1 MNGEQFVL
9 GALLH
14 DVGKALERC
23 RYFDL
28 PENLHKEKISH
39 AHAKYLAFLIRILRN
54 PQNSYLNPRLK
65 DLFTEEVEK
74 LVLFHHNPHTPEEL
88 ILQIADWISAAERE
102 EDEENIQMYYKVP
115 LLSIFSQNGEN
126 SKPLYYSL
134 KPLDYDTLM
143 PTTKDTVET
152 TNYKLLMD
160 QMLTDFPMIDT
171 LEKLLGIL
179 EIYFSS
185 VPAQTTPFKSDISL
199 YDHSRVT
206 AALAHTLYMD
216 WKQGLLEINDF
227 QEIKKWIQQKDS
239 AIGFKDIFLVV
250 EGDLSG
256 IQNFIF
262 NIPSRKAARSLK
274 GRSVYLDL
282 IPRYIAKYILD
293 QCQLTP
299 ANILYV
305 GGGNFQLLLPCSCE
319 EKLIQIRK
327 KVSSILWAIHQGEI
341 AFTLSS
347 VKTNLEGI
355 FSFPITLEKLHDT
368 MTKEKQR
375 RFWEINE
382 DLYDQLF
389 VPKNEIVQEREH
401 CVSCGRKGTP
411 YEDQG
416 EVLCP
421 VCRSLV
427 ELTDTLK
434 NAKYLVE
441 KRISS
446 DQQFPHSSV
455 FDFFA
460 LLGYKISF
468 VGSLSK
474 TKNDEKIYR
483 LESMDL
489 HAPDQSLLDGF
500 LSGSF
505 SFPNKTFDQIA
516 LTSLHPEENDKKTGS
531 PKLAYLKMDLDNLG
545 KLFSHIASK
554 EKERS
559 GGATSFSRIRTLS
572 RRIELFFNFYLVHL
586 IREYDPDQTKIYP
599 VFVGGDDLFIVGNWE
614 ATVDLAR
621 KIRESFQEYTGKN
634 PMYTLSGGIVCVPYD
649 YPVIRT
655 GSLAEEA
662 LVASKTYLYP
672 GEDTIVKDKVTIFN
686 ETLTWSELKIAWE
699 FGEKIANAINQGHS
713 SRALIHKISYSLNDF
728 NPLIEQSN
736 QKIIKPPA
744 IWNFLYHLRNDKGI
758 ADLIEEIILNNIFR
772 DQKNKNP
779 RLILVAN
786 RFAEMKTRKTMFQ
799 KNMLF

>member
-14 DVGKALERC
+14 DIGKALERC

-28 PENLHKEKISH
+28 PENLQKEKVNR
-39 AHAKYLAFLIRILRN
+39 AHAKYSAFLIQTIRRAQEPFLN
-54 PQNSYLNPRLK
+54 PQLK
-65 DLFTEEVEK
+65 YLFTEEVEK
-74 LVLFHHNPHTPEEL
+74 LVLFHHNPRTPEEL

-102 EDEENIQMYYKVP
+102 EDEENIQIYNKVP
-115 LLSIFSQNGEN
+115 LLSIFSQNGNN
-126 SKPLYYSL
+126 SNPIYYPL
-134 KPLDYDTLM
+134 KPLDYETLM
-143 PTTKDTVET
+143 PITKDTIET
-152 TNYKLLMD
+152 VNYKLLMD
-160 QMLTDFPMIDT
+160 QMLKDFPMIDT

-185 VPAQTTPFKSDISL
+185 VPAQTTRFKSDISL

-206 AALAHTLYMD
+206 AALAHALYID
-216 WKQGLLEINDF
+216 WKHGLLETNDF
-227 QEIKKWIQQKDS
+227 QEIKKWIQQKDD
-239 AIGFKDIFLVV
+239 AVGFKDIFLVV

-262 NIPSRKAARSLK
+262 NIPSKKAARSLK

-282 IPRYIAKYILD
+282 IPRYVAKYILY

-327 KVSSILWAIHQGEI
+327 KVSSPLWNLHQGEI

-347 VKTNLEGI
+347 VRTNLEGI
-355 FSFPITLEKLHDT
+355 FSFPITLEKLHNT

-375 RFWEINE
+375 RFWEIKE

-389 VPKNEIVQEREH
+389 VPKNEIIQEREH

-411 YEDQG
+411 YSDQD

-421 VCRSLV
+421 ICRSLV
-427 ELTDTLK
+427 ELTETLK

-441 KRISS
+441 KRVSP
-446 DQQFPHSSV
+446 DQRLSNSSV

-460 LLGYKISF
+460 SLGYKICF

-474 TKNDEKIYR
+474 GNTDEKIYR
-483 LESMDL
+483 LESMDF
-489 HAPDQSLLDGF
+489 HAPDQFLLDGF

-505 SFPNKTFDQIA
+505 SFPNVNFDQIA
-516 LTSLHPEENDKKTGS
+516 LTSLHPDDNDKKTGS
-531 PKLAYLKMDLDNLG
+531 PRLAYLKMDLDNLG
-545 KLFSHIASK
+545 KLFSNISSK

-559 GGATSFSRIRTLS
+559 GEATSFSRIRTLS
-572 RRIELFFNFYLVHL
+572 RRIELFFNSYLVHL
-586 IREYDPDQTKIYP
+586 IQKYDPDQTKIYP

-662 LVASKTYLYP
+662 LVTSKTYLYP
-672 GEDTIVKDKVTIFN
+672 GDDSTAKDKVTIFN
-686 ETLTWSELKIAWE
+686 ETLTWLELKIAWKL
-699 FGEKIANAINQGHS
+699 GEKIANAINNGNS
-713 SRALIHKISYSLNDF
+713 SRALIHKISNSLSDF

-744 IWNFLYHLRNDKGI
+744 IWNFLYHLRNDKEI
-758 ADLIEEIILNNIFR
+758 ADLLEEIILNNIFR
-772 DQKNKNP
+772 DQKIKNP

-786 RFAEMKTRKTMFQ
+786 RFAEMKTRKAMV
-799 KNMLF
+799 

>member
-1 MNGEQFVL
+1 MNGEQFIL

-28 PENLHKEKISH
+28 PENLHKEKVDCE
-39 AHAKYLAFLIRILRN
+39 HAKYSAFLIQTLRSA
-54 PQNSYLNPRLK
+54 QNSFLNPRLEN
-65 DLFTEEVEK
+65 LFNEEVEK
-74 LVLFHHNPHTPEEL
+74 LVLFHHNPRTPEEL

-102 EDEENIQMYYKVP
+102 EDEENLQMYYQDP
-115 LLSIFSQNGEN
+115 LLSIFSQNSKN

-134 KPLDYDTLM
+134 KPLDYETLM
-143 PTTKDTVET
+143 PTTKDTVEPIS
-152 TNYKLLMD
+152 YKLLMD
-160 QMLTDFPMIDT
+160 QMLIDFPMIDT

-185 VPAQTTPFKSDISL
+185 IPAQTTRFKSDISL
-199 YDHSRVT
+199 YDHSQVT
-206 AALAHTLYMD
+206 AALSHALYID
-216 WKQGLLEINDF
+216 WKQGFLETNDF
-227 QEIKKWIQQKDS
+227 QDIKKWLQQKDG

-262 NIPSRKAARSLK
+262 NIPSKKAARSLK

-282 IPRYIAKYILD
+282 IPRYVAKYILD

-305 GGGNFQLLLPCSCE
+305 GGGNFQLLLPCSCK

-327 KVSSILWAIHQGEI
+327 KVSSTLWDLHQGEI

-347 VKTNLEGI
+347 VKTNLVGI

-375 RFWEINE
+375 RFWEIKE

-389 VPKNEIVQEREH
+389 VPKNEIIQEREH
-401 CVSCGRKGTP
+401 CISCGRKGTP
-411 YEDQG
+411 YSDHD

-421 VCRSLV
+421 ICRTLV
-427 ELTDTLK
+427 ELTETLK

-441 KRISS
+441 KRVSP
-446 DQQFPHSSV
+446 DQRFSHSSV
-455 FDFFA
+455 SDFFA
-460 LLGYKISF
+460 SLGYTISF
-468 VGSLSK
+468 VDSLSK
-474 TKNDEKIYR
+474 TKTDEKIYR

-489 HAPDQSLLDGF
+489 HTPDQSLLDGF

-505 SFPNKTFDQIA
+505 SFPEQNFDQIA
-516 LTSLHPEENDKKTGS
+516 LTSLHSNDNGKKTGS
-531 PKLAYLKMDLDNLG
+531 PRLAYLKMDLDNLG
-545 KLFSHIASK
+545 KLFSHIAVK

-559 GGATSFSRIRTLS
+559 GENTSFSRIRTLS

-586 IREYDPDQTKIYP
+586 IRKYDPDQTKIYP

-614 ATVDLAR
+614 AAVDFAR
-621 KIRESFQEYTGKN
+621 KIRESFQEYTGMN

-672 GEDTIVKDKVTIFN
+672 GEDTSVKDKVTIFN
-686 ETLTWSELKIAWE
+686 ETLTWTELKIAWE
-699 FGEKIANAINQGHS
+699 LGEKIVNAINQGNS
-713 SRALIHKISYSLNDF
+713 SRALIHKISNSLYDF

-772 DQKNKNP
+772 DQKVKNP

-786 RFAEMKTRKTMFQ
+786 RFAEMKTRKA
-799 KNMLF
+799 KI

>member
-28 PENLHKEKISH
+28 PENLRKEKVNH
-39 AHAKYLAFLIRILRN
+39 VHAKYSAFLIQTLRSA
-54 PQNSYLNPRLK
+54 QNSFLNPRLK

-74 LVLFHHNPHTPEEL
+74 LVLFHHDPRTPEEL

-102 EDEENIQMYYKVP
+102 EDEENLQMYYKVP
-115 LLSIFSQNGEN
+115 LLSIFSQNDKN
-126 SKPLYYSL
+126 TKPLYYTL
-134 KPLDYDTLM
+134 KPLDYETLM
-143 PTTKDTVET
+143 PTAKDTTET
-152 TNYKLLMD
+152 ENYKLLMD

-185 VPAQTTPFKSDISL
+185 VPAQTTRFKSDISL
-199 YDHSRVT
+199 FDHLRVT
-206 AALAHTLYMD
+206 AALAHALYLD
-216 WKQGLLEINDF
+216 WKQGILETKDF
-227 QEIKKWIQQKDS
+227 HEIKKWILQKD
-239 AIGFKDIFLVV
+239 GTVGLKDIFLVV

-262 NIPSRKAARSLK
+262 NIPSKKAARSLK

-282 IPRYIAKYILD
+282 IPRYVAKYILD
-293 QCQLTP
+293 QCRLTP

-319 EKLIQIRK
+319 DKLIQIRK
-327 KVSSILWAIHQGEI
+327 KVTSILWGLHQGEI
-341 AFTLSS
+341 AFTFSS
-347 VKTNLEGI
+347 VKSDLEGI
-355 FSFPITLEKLHDT
+355 FSFPIILEKLHDT
-368 MTKEKQR
+368 MSKEKQR
-375 RFWEINE
+375 RFWEIKA

-389 VPKNEIVQEREH
+389 VPKNELIQEREH

-421 VCRSLV
+421 ICQSLV
-427 ELTDTLK
+427 ELTNTLK

-446 DQQFPHSSV
+446 DHRFPPSSI
-455 FDFFA
+455 FDFFV
-460 LLGYKISF
+460 LLGYNINFVDSF
-468 VGSLSK
+468 PKMKV
-474 TKNDEKIYR
+474 DEKIYR

-505 SFPNKTFDQIA
+505 SFPKQNFDQIA
-516 LTSLHPEENDKKTGS
+516 LTSLHSDDNGKKIGS
-531 PKLAYLKMDLDNLG
+531 PRLAYLKMDLDNLG
-545 KLFSHIASK
+545 KLFSQIASK

-559 GGATSFSRIRTLS
+559 GEATSFSRIRTLS

-586 IREYDPDQTKIYP
+586 IRKYDPDQTKIYP

-614 ATVDLAR
+614 ATIDLAR

-634 PMYTLSGGIVCVPYD
+634 PMYTLSGGMVCVPYD

-655 GSLAEEA
+655 GSLVEEA
-662 LVASKTYLYP
+662 LGASKNYLYP
-672 GEDTIVKDKVTIFN
+672 GEDNHVKDKVTVFK
-686 ETLTWSELKIAWE
+686 ETLTWSELKIAWDL
-699 FGEKIANAINQGHS
+699 GEKIANAINQGHS
-713 SRALIHKISYSLNDF
+713 SRALIHKISNSLNDF

-744 IWNFLYHLRNDKGI
+744 IWNFLYHLRNDKEI

-772 DQKNKNP
+772 DQKIRNP

-786 RFAEMKTRKTMFQ
+786 RFAEMKTRKA
-799 KNMLF
+799 LI

>member
-1 MNGEQFVL
+1 MNGEQFIL

-28 PENLHKEKISH
+28 PENLHKEKVDRE
-39 AHAKYLAFLIRILRN
+39 HAKYSAFLIQTLRSV
-54 PQNSYLNPRLK
+54 QNSFLNPRLEN
-65 DLFTEEVEK
+65 LFNEEVEK
-74 LVLFHHNPHTPEEL
+74 LVLFHHNPRTPEEL
-88 ILQIADWISAAERE
+88 ILQIADCISAAERE
-102 EDEENIQMYYKVP
+102 EDEENLQMYYQDP
-115 LLSIFSQNGEN
+115 LLSIFSQNSKN

-134 KPLDYDTLM
+134 KPLDYETLM
-143 PTTKDTVET
+143 PTTKDTVEPIS
-152 TNYKLLMD
+152 YKLLMD
-160 QMLTDFPMIDT
+160 QMLIDFPMIDT

-185 VPAQTTPFKSDISL
+185 IPAQTTRFKSDISL
-199 YDHSRVT
+199 YDHSQVT
-206 AALAHTLYMD
+206 AALAHALYID
-216 WKQGLLEINDF
+216 WKQGFLETNDF
-227 QEIKKWIQQKDS
+227 QDIKKWLQQKDG

-262 NIPSRKAARSLK
+262 NIPSKKAARSLK

-282 IPRYIAKYILD
+282 IPRYVAKYILD
-293 QCQLTP
+293 QCQLTQ
-299 ANILYV
+299 ANILYL

-327 KVSSILWAIHQGEI
+327 KVSSTLWDLHQGEI

-347 VKTNLEGI
+347 VKTNLVGI

-375 RFWEINE
+375 RFWEIKE

-389 VPKNEIVQEREH
+389 VPKNEIIQEREH

-411 YEDQG
+411 NGDQG

-421 VCRSLV
+421 ICWSLV
-427 ELTDTLK
+427 KLTDNLK

-446 DQQFPHSSV
+446 DQRFPHASV

-460 LLGYKISF
+460 SLGYKIGFVDSF
-468 VGSLSK
+468 SK
-474 TKNDEKIYR
+474 TKTDEKIYR

-505 SFPNKTFDQIA
+505 SFPEQNFNQIA
-516 LTSLHPEENDKKTGS
+516 LTSLHSDDNGKKTGS
-531 PKLAYLKMDLDNLG
+531 PKLAYLKMDVDNLG
-545 KLFSHIASK
+545 KLLFYIASK

-559 GGATSFSRIRTLS
+559 GEATSFSHIRTFS

-586 IREYDPDQTKIYP
+586 IRKFDPDQTKIYP

-621 KIRESFQEYTGKN
+621 KIRESFQEYTGMN
-634 PMYTLSGGIVCVPYD
+634 PMYTLSGGIVCVPDD

-672 GEDTIVKDKVTIFN
+672 GEDTSVKDKVTIFN
-686 ETLTWSELKIAWE
+686 ETLTWTELKIAWE
-699 FGEKIANAINQGHS
+699 LGEKIVNAINQGNS
-713 SRALIHKISYSLNDF
+713 SRALIHKISNSLYDF

-772 DQKNKNP
+772 DQKVKNP

-786 RFAEMKTRKTMFQ
+786 RFAEMKTRKA
-799 KNMLF
+799 KI

>member
-1 MNGEQFVL
+1 MNGEQFIL

-28 PENLHKEKISH
+28 PENLHKEKVDH
-39 AHAKYLAFLIRILRN
+39 EHAKYSAFLIQTLRSV
-54 PQNSYLNPRLK
+54 QNSFLNPRLEN
-65 DLFTEEVEK
+65 LFNEEVEK
-74 LVLFHHNPHTPEEL
+74 LVLFHHNPRTPEEL

-102 EDEENIQMYYKVP
+102 EDEENLKMYYQDP
-115 LLSIFSQNGEN
+115 LLSIFSQNSKN

-134 KPLDYDTLM
+134 KPLDYETLM
-143 PTTKDTVET
+143 PTTKDTVEPIS
-152 TNYKLLMD
+152 YKLLMD
-160 QMLTDFPMIDT
+160 QMLIDFPMIDT

-185 VPAQTTPFKSDISL
+185 IPAQTTRFKSDISL
-199 YDHSRVT
+199 YDHSQVT
-206 AALAHTLYMD
+206 AALAHALYID
-216 WKQGLLEINDF
+216 WKQGFLETNDF
-227 QEIKKWIQQKDS
+227 QDIKKWLQQKDG

-262 NIPSRKAARSLK
+262 NIPSKKAARSLK

-282 IPRYIAKYILD
+282 IPRYVAKYILD

-327 KVSSILWAIHQGEI
+327 KVSSTLWNLHQGEI

-347 VKTNLEGI
+347 VKTNLVGI

-375 RFWEINE
+375 RFWEIKE

-389 VPKNEIVQEREH
+389 VPKNEIIQEQEH

-411 YEDQG
+411 HANRDEL
-416 EVLCP
+416 LCP
-421 VCRSLV
+421 ICQSLV
-427 ELTDTLK
+427 ELTNTLK

-446 DQQFPHSSV
+446 DQRFPHTSV

-460 LLGYKISF
+460 SLGYKIGF
-468 VGSLSK
+468 VDSLSK
-474 TKNDEKIYR
+474 TKTDEKIYR

-489 HAPDQSLLDGF
+489 HTPDQSLLDGF

-505 SFPNKTFDQIA
+505 SFPEQNFDQIA
-516 LTSLHPEENDKKTGS
+516 LTSLHSNDNGKKTGS
-531 PKLAYLKMDLDNLG
+531 PRLAYLKMDLDNLG

-559 GGATSFSRIRTLS
+559 GETPSFSRIRTLS

-586 IREYDPDQTKIYP
+586 IRKYDPDQTKIYP

-621 KIRESFQEYTGKN
+621 KIRESFQEYTGMN

-672 GEDTIVKDKVTIFN
+672 GENTSVKDKVTIFN
-686 ETLTWSELKIAWE
+686 ETLTWTELKIAWE
-699 FGEKIANAINQGHS
+699 LGEKIANAINQGNS
-713 SRALIHKISYSLNDF
+713 SRALIHKISNSLYDF

-772 DQKNKNP
+772 DQKIKNP

-786 RFAEMKTRKTMFQ
+786 RFAEMKTRKAMV
-799 KNMLF
+799 